1 LAEPN
6 LYRLIFGGFCE
17 HNESHSDTKAWKL
30 LEEGLDDLV
39 KEGLITKGARQGGE
53 VMVWSAVHGASSLII
68 EGLMPKNSF
77 PIVIK
82 GVQRSLGM
90 K

>member
-1 LAEPN
+1 V
-6 LYRLIFGGFCE
+6 I
-17 HNESHSDTKAWKL
+17 
-30 LEEGLDDLV
+30 
-39 KEGLITKGARQGGE
+39 
-53 VMVWSAVHGASSLII
+53 VWSAVHGSCSLII

-82 GVQRSLGM
+82 GIQKSLGM

>member
-1 LAEPN
+1 V
-6 LYRLIFGGFCE
+6 R
-17 HNESHSDTKAWKL
+17 
-30 LEEGLDDLV
+30 
-39 KEGLITKGARQGGE
+39 EGLITKSHRKGGE

-77 PIVIK
+77 PLVIK